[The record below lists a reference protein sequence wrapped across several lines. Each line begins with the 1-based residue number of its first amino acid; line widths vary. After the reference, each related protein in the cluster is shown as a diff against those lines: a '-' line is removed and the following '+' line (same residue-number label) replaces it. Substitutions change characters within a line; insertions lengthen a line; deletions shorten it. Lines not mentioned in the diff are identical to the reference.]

1 MIPLGYQIN
10 WHLTEPQLKSNP
22 LYQKW
27 SVKTLET
34 IASEASDLKT
44 DLKGILMNADSAPI
58 ASYLAWLSRMVAILG
73 A

>member
-1 MIPLGYQIN
+1 MGYQIN
-10 WHLTEPQLKSNP
+10 WSLTHPQIESNP

-44 DLKGILMNADSAPI
+44 DFKNMLMNKDSAPI
-58 ASYLAWLSRMVAILG
+58 ASYLAWLLRMVALLG